1 MTQNRT
7 IVFVA
12 VSVTAYLTQI
22 VCKRGRM
29 WTKLSHIQEESFAF
43 FNSIIEK
50 LADLIDK
57 KLVVLFVPI
66 CLLFWSTTE
75 NRTFFVNEVELTK
88 IGQFCAAP

>member
-29 WTKLSHIQEESFAF
+29 WTKLSHIQEESFAL
-43 FNSIIEK
+43 FNSIVEK
-50 LADLIDK
+50 LADLMDK
-57 KLVVLFVPI
+57 KPIIIFVPV
-66 CLLFWSTTE
+66 CLLFWSATE
-75 NRTFFVNEVELTK
+75 NSTFFVNEVELTK

>member
-1 MTQNRT
+1 MIQNRT
-7 IVFVA
+7 IIFVA
-12 VSVTAYLTQI
+12 VSVTAYLTQV

-57 KLVVLFVPI
+57 KIIAVFVPI
-66 CLLFWSTTE
+66 CLLFWSGTDNT
-75 NRTFFVNEVELTK
+75 TFFVNEVELTK